1 MTPTLAPSSIV
12 PAGSRRPALPLQ
24 QAPAHPPPFALPAAH
39 FVASFVWL
47 ALGSAGLV
55 VLARTLAH
63 GNYLDPRVFA
73 VVHAFTLGVVTTTIF
88 GALYQMFPPLLG
100 IGLRSVRVASAGFVF
115 LTLGVAALLT
125 GLWQTQHVL
134 QATGW
139 TLVAGAIGCVSWNL
153 LPQRRR
159 APQGRMT
166 GLYIAAGHSALG
178 FALLLAG
185 ARIGEGL
192 GWWQLDRLGVLSAH
206 FHLAALGF
214 ATLTAVGVSSRIVPM
229 FLGTNGLPAWPL
241 RVIGPLVGAGL
252 LLLSAGQVAHL
263 RPLTLVGAAL
273 LAGGIALYLWL
284 AAGFFRRRT
293 RPIDPALGHIAVA
306 YIALAAA
313 VVSGLALLAV
323 RGPVLQRGVAAY
335 VVVALLGW
343 LVLLILGV
351 YYRVIPFL
359 AWLNLAGAAAAR
371 SDPTGLMSRRPAW
384 VSLAALAGGIATLA
398 TGIWTGNGAVATGG
412 AAGFAAGVVLLLGQY
427 VRLGFVIRQTRK
439 GAPTS

>member
-1 MTPTLAPSSIV
+1 MTPALRPPSTAR
-12 PAGSRRPALPLQ
+12 AGPRRPSLPLQ

-47 ALGSAGLV
+47 AVGSAGLV
-55 VLARTLAH
+55 LLARTLAD

-88 GALYQMFPPLLG
+88 GALYQMFPPLMG
-100 IGLRSVRVASAGFVF
+100 IGLRSVGVAGAGFV
-115 LTLGVAALLT
+115 LQTLGVFTLLV
-125 GLWQTQHVL
+125 GLWRGQHTL

-166 GLYIAAGHSALG
+166 GLYILAGHSALG
-178 FALLLAG
+178 FALMLAG

-192 GWWQLDRLGVLSAH
+192 GWWHLDRLGVLSAH

-214 ATLTAVGVSSRIVPM
+214 ATLTAVGVGSRIVPM
-229 FLGTNGLPAWPL
+229 FLGTNRVPAWPL
-241 RVIGPLVGAGL
+241 RVIGPLAGAGL
-252 LLLSAGQVAHL
+252 ALLSAGQVAHIRL
-263 RPLTLVGAAL
+263 VTLAGAAL
-273 LAGGIALYLWL
+273 LTGGMALYLWMVV
-284 AAGFFRRRT
+284 GFFRRRT
-293 RPIDPALGHIAVA
+293 RPIDPALGHIAAA
-306 YIALAAA
+306 YLALAAS
-313 VVSGLALLAV
+313 VMSGLTLLAV
-323 RGPVLQRGVAAY
+323 RGPVLQRGAAAY

-359 AWLNLAGAAAAR
+359 AWLNLAGPSAAR
-371 SDPTGLMSRRPAW
+371 SDPTGLMLRGPAW
-384 VSLAALAGGIATLA
+384 VSLGALAWGVTILA
-398 TGIWTGNGAVATGG
+398 TGIWAGSGSVATAG
-412 AAGFAAGVVLLLGQY
+412 AASFATGVVVLLGQY
-427 VRLGFVIRQTRK
+427 VRLGMVIGRSRS
-439 GAPTS
+439 GAAKP